1 MLPALPIVHSIV
13 DAQALSELIARAW
26 ALPKPIHCELLT
38 RGMNDVY
45 LLRDGS
51 GVRWACRVW
60 RAGFRSRNDVAYETA
75 FLEFLYENG
84 IPVSPAL
91 TAHDGTLFQSV
102 PAVEGQR
109 FCAIFQWVDGTPFGN
124 VVDERRSFLLGK
136 TFGQIHKIAHH
147 FCAPVERY
155 IDTAQKLRSE
165 YRHVERM
172 MTHRLP
178 DQEWYAVA
186 IEALVS
192 ALEKLSP
199 NTMPFGP
206 THGDFHLFNAFFE
219 GEELVLLDF
228 DNCGHDFFLAE
239 INSFFW
245 ANHYVGGIA
254 EAINEAFLKGY
265 TAERPLSQAEQ
276 ANMPLFYAAKEMSFL
291 CGFAANVNY
300 VGHTPL
306 LNPDL
311 DWFAESTRRNIR
323 NAGLI

>member
-1 MLPALPIVHSIV
+1 M
-13 DAQALSELIARAW
+13 
-26 ALPKPIHCELLT
+26 
-38 RGMNDVY
+38 
-45 LLRDGS
+45 
-51 GVRWACRVW
+51 
-60 RAGFRSRNDVAYETA
+60 
-75 FLEFLYENG
+75 
-84 IPVSPAL
+84 
-91 TAHDGTLFQSV
+91 
-102 PAVEGQR
+102 
-109 FCAIFQWVDGTPFGN
+109 
-124 VVDERRSFLLGK
+124 
-136 TFGQIHKIAHH
+136 
-147 FCAPVERY
+147 
-155 IDTAQKLRSE
+155 
-165 YRHVERM
+165 
-172 MTHRLP
+172 
-178 DQEWYAVA
+178 
-186 IEALVS
+186 
-192 ALEKLSP
+192 
-199 NTMPFGP
+199 
-206 THGDFHLFNAFFE
+206 
-219 GEELVLLDF
+219 VLLDF